1 MDSKFFETGNYI
13 YECKTSPSSTRIG
26 GYFDT
31 SYLKSSINKLRRRW
45 GTAASPNAP
54 SGYRYVFPVN
64 YLDNE
69 AISLLQTLQ
78 SDYPSVDI
86 KYYDCDQVQ
95 KLIVSLKKVGNLQSL
110 VDYIEQARGK

>member
-1 MDSKFFETGNYI
+1 MDSIFFETGNYI
-13 YECKTSPSSTRIG
+13 YECKTSPTRIG

-45 GTAASPNAP
+45 GTEAIPNAP

-95 KLIVSLKKVGNLQSL
+95 KLLVNLEKVGDMQSL